1 MNKKNIIIIIAL
13 AAFFVLVGAGI
24 AAVLNVSDE
33 RLQQQSLET
42 LQTSEGRDNHHAV
55 GRNILD
61 GEFTGVIN
69 DSGSFRETIASN
81 DVTVV
86 NFFASWCDPCRRET
100 PELIEYQ
107 DSRGGESLDVVGI
120 SIDDSDS
127 SRDKFLEEFGVTYPV
142 YEFADEPAAIESYK
156 IHLMPTTFF
165 VDSEGTIVRA
175 YIGEV
180 GTDLIDS
187 YVNYVKEES

>member
-1 MNKKNIIIIIAL
+1 
-13 AAFFVLVGAGI
+13 
-24 AAVLNVSDE
+24 SDE
-33 RLQQQSLET
+33 RLQQQSIET

-86 NFFASWCDPCRRET
+86 NFFASRCDPCRRET

-107 DSRGGESLDVVGI
+107 DSRGAEGLNGVSI
-120 SIDDSDS
+120 SIEYCVS

-142 YEFADEPAAIESYK
+142 YEFAVGPGAIESWK
-156 IHLMPTTFF
+156 IRLTPTTFLI
-165 VDSEGTIVRA
+165 DCEGTIVRA
-175 YIGEV
+175 YIGAV
-180 GTDLIDS
+180 ATDLIDS
-187 YVNYVKEES
+187 YVNYV